1 MIVCYLSITGL
12 SQSDTTYT
20 FTQSQVKEFLIT
32 KVELNNCREQ
42 YGIILQK
49 NNNLNLVLKSKDEE
63 IIKEKSKTKRNR
75 IFAIICAGAASVTT
89 SILLIKK

>member
-1 MIVCYLSITGL
+1 MGL
-12 SQSDTTYT
+12 SQIDTTYT

-42 YGIILQK
+42 YGIVLQK
-49 NNNLNLVLKSKDEE
+49 NNNLNLTLKNKDEE

-75 IFAIICAGAASVTT
+75 IFAIICASAASVTT
-89 SILLIKK
+89 SILLIKE